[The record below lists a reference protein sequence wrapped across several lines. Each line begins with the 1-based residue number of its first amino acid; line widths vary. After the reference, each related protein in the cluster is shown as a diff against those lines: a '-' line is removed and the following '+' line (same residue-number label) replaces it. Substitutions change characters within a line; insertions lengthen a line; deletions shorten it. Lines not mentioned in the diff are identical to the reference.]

1 MFKCMKTQ
9 FFTNVLLCTVLGLA
23 VLSSCSKRKPE
34 TGTGHGWGE
43 AVFSVETLSVGQTDA
58 MFQEAA
64 SGYEGAPFYGFVTSN
79 VKSSLKNAIT
89 EKVNSISVNRHMLKT
104 GVPAAQQ
111 VTGLRR
117 GGKEY
122 RYIVTGLTPDG
133 RPYGTPAVA
142 SFTTKGEFT
151 QSSVASIQYLGVS
164 GRNHS
169 ISVEGFGGLYDLA
182 ILTRE
187 DAESYESD
195 SALIQTLIDDTAPDP
210 VSGDKTFNVGQIPA
224 GEYVLIAYGVDEE
237 LDFEGCY
244 NPTLAY
250 AKSSFTVK

>member
-1 MFKCMKTQ
+1 MKTQ
-9 FFTNVLLCTVLGLA
+9 SLTRVLLGTVLGLA
-23 VLSSCSKRKPE
+23 VLSCTARKPE
-34 TGTGHGWGE
+34 EGTGHGWGE

-58 MFQEAA
+58 MVQESS

-79 VKSSLKNAIT
+79 VKSSLKNAIN
-89 EKVNSISVNRHMLKT
+89 EKLGTISVNRHILKT

-133 RPYGTPAVA
+133 RPYGTPAV
-142 SFTTKGEFT
+142 SSIVTKGEFV
-151 QSSVASIQYLGVS
+151 QSSLATVEYLGVS
-164 GRNHS
+164 SRNHL
-169 ISVEGFGGLYDLA
+169 IGVEGFGGLYDIALMYKA
-182 ILTRE
+182 DADSYAS
-187 DAESYESD
+187 DAE
-195 SALIQTLIDDTAPDP
+195 LIHYLIDDTTPAPL
-210 VSGDKTFNVGQIPA
+210 SGDNKFNVGQLSP
-224 GEYVLIAYGVDEE
+224 GEYFLIAYGVEEE

-250 AKSSFTVK
+250 AKTTFTVK

>member
-1 MFKCMKTQ
+1 MKTQ
-9 FFTNVLLCTVLGLA
+9 FFTNVLLCTVLGLSLVA
-23 VLSSCSKRKPE
+23 CSARKPE

-58 MFQEAA
+58 MVQEAA

-79 VKSSLKNAIT
+79 VKSSLKNAIN
-89 EKVNSISVNRHMLKT
+89 EKVATLSVNRHMLKT

-142 SFTTKGEFT
+142 SIVTKGEFT
-151 QSSVASIQYLGVS
+151 LSSVASVQYLGLS
-164 GRNHS
+164 GRNHV
-169 ISVEGFGGLYDLA
+169 IGVEGFGGLYDLA
-182 ILTRE
+182 LMYKA
-187 DAESYESD
+187 DADSYESD
-195 SALIQTLIDDTAPDP
+195 TELIHSLIDDTTPSP
-210 VSGDKTFNVGQIPA
+210 LSGDLKLNVGQLNA
-224 GEYVLIAYGVDEE
+224 GEYTIIAYGVDEE
-237 LDFEGCY
+237 PDFEGCY

-250 AKSSFTVK
+250 TKTSFTVK

>member
-1 MFKCMKTQ
+1 MKTQ
-9 FFTNVLLCTVLGLA
+9 FFTSVLLCTVLGLS
-23 VLSSCSKRKPE
+23 VLACTAREPE
-34 TGTGHGWGE
+34 KGTGHGWGE
-43 AVFSVETLSVGQTDA
+43 AVFSVETISVGQTDA

-133 RPYGTPAVA
+133 HAYGTPAVVN
-142 SFTTKGEFT
+142 FVTKGEFT
-151 QSSVASIQYLGVS
+151 LSGVATVQYLGLS
-164 GRNHS
+164 GRNS
-169 ISVEGFGGLYDLA
+169 VIGVEGFGGLYDLA
-182 ILTRE
+182 LFTKE
-187 DAESYESD
+187 DADSFASD
-195 SALIQTLIDDTAPDP
+195 AELIQTVIDETDP
-210 VSGDKTFNVGQIPA
+210 RPLAGDEKYSVGQLPG
-224 GEYVLIAYGVDEE
+224 GEYVLIAFGVEEE
-237 LDFEGCY
+237 LDFEGTY

-250 AKSSFTVK
+250 AKCVFTVK